1 MTVKVH
7 PLRLTL
13 NSGFT
18 TREVLHAGV
27 QIQDHMTTQNSGTGS
42 TGSTTTVID
51 GLIIDVLAGVMPD
64 DHEALDGGRHSM
76 STGEEDA
83 GTLGI
88 VNGDYTIELSV
99 MKGTTSQWN
108 HPTSCSRWI

>member
-1 MTVKVH
+1 
-7 PLRLTL
+7 
-13 NSGFT
+13 
-18 TREVLHAGV
+18 
-27 QIQDHMTTQNSGTGS
+27 MTTQNSGTGS

-88 VNGDYTIELSV
+88 VQRRLYHRTLCYERYNKPMESPNDC
-99 MKGTTSQWN
+99 SQMDMMHHSIRTVN
-108 HPTSCSRWI
+108 SRMEK

>member
-1 MTVKVH
+1 
-7 PLRLTL
+7 
-13 NSGFT
+13 
-18 TREVLHAGV
+18 
-27 QIQDHMTTQNSGTGS
+27 MTTQNSGTGS

-88 VNGDYTIELSV
+88 VQGDYTLELSV
-99 MKGTTSQWN
+99 LKGTSQKMESS
-108 HPTSCSRWI
+108 HSCGQWIRGFIQLWW